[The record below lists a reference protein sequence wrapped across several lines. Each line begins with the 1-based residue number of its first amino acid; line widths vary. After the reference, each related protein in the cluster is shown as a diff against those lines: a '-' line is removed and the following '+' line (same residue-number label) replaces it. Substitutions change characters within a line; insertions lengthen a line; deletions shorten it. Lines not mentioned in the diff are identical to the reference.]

1 MNKKI
6 EFDYEGKHYTLEYNR
21 NAVALIERQG
31 FCIDEL
37 VKKPMSMLPLAFEGL
52 FYKNHKSISR
62 EKIDEIYNKMID
74 KEGLMKSIAEM
85 LNETYTSLQDEPDE
99 KEGNIDW
106 KIL

>member
-21 NAVALIERQG
+21 NSVALMERQG
-31 FCIDEL
+31 FTVEEFG
-37 VKKPMSMLPLAFEGL
+37 KKPMIMLPLAFEGL
-52 FYKNHKSISR
+52 FYKNHKSITR
-62 EKIDEIYNKMID
+62 EKVEEIYNKMKN
-74 KEGLMKSIAEM
+74 KETLMKNIADM
-85 LNETYTSLQDEPDE
+85 LNETYTSLQSEPTE

>member
-6 EFDYEGKHYTLEYNR
+6 EFNFEGKDYTLEYNR
-21 NAVALIERQG
+21 NSVALIERQG

-37 VKKPMSMLPLAFEGL
+37 AKKPALMLPMAFEGL
-52 FYKNHKSISR
+52 FYKNHKSVTRETI
-62 EKIDEIYNKMID
+62 EKIYEKMTNK
-74 KEGLMKSIAEM
+74 EALMKTIADM
-85 LNETYTSLQDEPDE
+85 LNETYTSLQSEPDE

>member
-37 VKKPMSMLPLAFEGL
+37 VKKPMSMLPCLL
-52 FYKNHKSISR
+52 
-62 EKIDEIYNKMID
+62 
-74 KEGLMKSIAEM
+74 
-85 LNETYTSLQDEPDE
+85 YTSDAADE
-99 KEGNIDW
+99 
-106 KIL
+106 L

>member
-6 EFDYEGKHYTLEYNR
+6 EFDYEGTHYTLEYNR
-21 NAVALIERQG
+21 NSIALIERQG
-31 FCIDEL
+31 FNIDEL
-37 VKKPMSMLPLAFEGL
+37 VKKPISMLPLAFEGL

-62 EKIDEIYNKMID
+62 EKVNEIYSKMTNKED
-74 KEGLMKSIAEM
+74 LMKSIAEM
-85 LNETYTSLQDEPDE
+85 LNETYSSLQDEPEE

>member
-6 EFDYEGKHYTLEYNR
+6 EFDYEGIHYTLEYNR
-21 NAVALIERQG
+21 NSIALIERQG
-31 FCIDEL
+31 FNIDEL
-37 VKKPMSMLPLAFEGL
+37 VKKPISMLPLAFEGL

-62 EKIDEIYNKMID
+62 EKVNEIYSKMTNKED
-74 KEGLMKSIAEM
+74 LMKSIAEM
-85 LNETYTSLQDEPDE
+85 LNETYSSLQDEPEE